1 MTVATLL
8 NPEIRDSNFLSEPFR
23 PEEIRTSFE
32 HGNYVFIFDDWAND
46 LFLPPDAAAIGVF
59 GSHVTPFE
67 EFYPCRRAATFQRF
81 NIVFDFQQPTA
92 ASATINHVMK

>member
-8 NPEIRDSNFLSEPFR
+8 NPEVGDAYLLSEPFR
-23 PEEIRTSFE
+23 PEEIRTSLE
-32 HGNYVFIFDDWAND
+32 HGNDVFIINDWANE

-92 ASATINHVMK
+92 ASATINHVVK